1 MFVHQHKEKFK
12 IKLKNFQLGFVLVCD
27 GLLAHLFLLLSISF
41 PFSQPTAFAII
52 CSLWPPS
59 RPVPPLFL
67 TSFWFPRHYSHI
79 YHYMSAGPGDSTVP
93 PGKGQSAASRC
104 VLQRVTLTWNE
115 RGLVRKTPLMLLG
128 CFPSRD
134 WPILRVRSVS
144 FIWLSTA
151 GLYLGL

>member
-1 MFVHQHKEKFK
+1 MFVHQHKKKSPVRICFGVRWSAGS
-12 IKLKNFQLGFVLVCD
+12 FA
-27 GLLAHLFLLLSISF
+27 LAAQHFLS
-41 PFSQPTAFAII
+41 FSQPTAFAII
-52 CSLWPPS
+52 CTLWPPS
-59 RPVPPLFL
+59 RPVPPLLL
-67 TSFWFPRHYSHI
+67 TFFWFPRQYSHI

-115 RGLVRKTPLMLLG
+115 RCLVRKTLLMLLG
-128 CFPSRD
+128 CFPSQD
-134 WPILRVRSVS
+134 WPILRVRSES